1 MYLLELMGVPLPA
14 TTALLSTSVSTT
26 MPRSALLWF
35 TARTPAI
42 MASLSSCAEHHALL
56 RRLDAARLICAL
68 WAASLVWA
76 EC

>member
-26 MPRSALLWF
+26 IPRSALLVF

-42 MASLSSCAEHHALL
+42 MASLSSCTNPINTEGQ
-56 RRLDAARLICAL
+56 I
-68 WAASLVWA
+68 VYY
-76 EC
+76 